1 MNSTAKFHATEALDR
16 DAATFIALWLQ
27 IYGGDPPPQQVEATP
42 ATGMIAAAMV
52 TQLRNE
58 YGASTAPL
66 SDSELAGRL
75 ARLGLELG
83 QSDERGRSTITIFN
97 SRFYCVK
104 GPDGEPGCCVGIPFR
119 ITEE

>member
-1 MNSTAKFHATEALDR
+1 MNPTAKFHATEALDR
-16 DAATFIALWLQ
+16 DAATLIALWLQ

-42 ATGMIAAAMV
+42 TTGMIAAAIV
-52 TQLRNE
+52 TQLRAE
-58 YGASTAPL
+58 YGVSTAPL

-83 QSDERGRSTITIFN
+83 QSDERTRSAIAVFS

-104 GPDGEPGCCVGIPFR
+104 GPDGEPGCCVSIPFR